1 VVAGRHP
8 QRFGFLTLPNYSM
21 IACTSAIE
29 ALRMA
34 NRSLGDQRYHW
45 WTMTLDGT
53 AAIASNGLTLGPAV
67 RPGEVP
73 LDILLVCG
81 GVDVRRET
89 SRRLTAVLRGHARNG
104 VMLGALCT
112 GSFALAEARL
122 LAGRRCAI
130 HWEDLAGVRE
140 EFPDIDFVEDLY
152 AIDGDRITCTGG
164 IAPLHMMLRLI
175 GDAVGPGTARA
186 IADQF
191 IVERNRE
198 ATEPQAA
205 LRPARAP
212 APVLEALRLI
222 ERTTDAP
229 LPLEHIAGHAGI
241 SRRQL
246 ERLFRTHL
254 GQSPAAY
261 ITGMRLDRARTMIRQ
276 TGMPVMEVGLACG
289 FVSANHF
296 STAYRGRFGCSPRD
310 DRKRASW

>member
-1 VVAGRHP
+1 MPTARHP

-45 WTMTLDGT
+45 WPMTLDGT

-73 LDILLVCG
+73 LDILFVCG

-89 SRRLTAVLRGHARNG
+89 GKPLALALRSYARDG

-130 HWEDLAGVRE
+130 HWEDLAAVRE
-140 EFPDIDFVEDLY
+140 EFPDIEFVEDLY

-164 IAPLHMMLRLI
+164 IAPLHMMLHLI
-175 GDAVGPGTARA
+175 GNAVGGRTAHE

-191 IVERNRE
+191 IIERSRE
-198 ATEPQAA
+198 PTEPQATQ
-205 LRPARAP
+205 RPVRAP
-212 APVLEALRLI
+212 QTVVEALRLI
-222 ERTTDAP
+222 ERTVATP
-229 LPLEHIAGHAGI
+229 LPLEAVARHAGV

-246 ERLFRTHL
+246 ERLFRLHL

-261 ITGMRLDRARTMIRQ
+261 IAGLRLDRARSMVRQ
-276 TGMPVMEVGLACG
+276 TGLSVTAIGLACG
-289 FVSANHF
+289 FASANHF
-296 STAYRGRFGCSPRD
+296 STAYRARFGYAPSL
-310 DRKRASW
+310 DRARVS